1 METKKEW
8 LEAARNDT
16 LAEYELETGDII
28 VTDWEGEGG
37 FFPYVIPK
45 ESSEN
50 SDIAAEAIQN
60 AIEDELDFKP
70 RFVEWGFNGTYAVHA
85 DKP

>member
-1 METKKEW
+1 METKEEW

-16 LAEYELETGDII
+16 LAEYELETGDVI
-28 VTDWEGEGG
+28 VTDWEGEGR

-60 AIEDELDFKP
+60 AIEEELDFKP
-70 RFVEWGFNGTYAVHA
+70 RIVEWGFNGTYAVHA